1 MPNPSRKRTPREV
14 ILARLQM
21 TRYRQKA
28 WREKPDLME
37 SIRQRATARAKTVR
51 DKKTDRLKH
60 YLSELPER
68 MTKEEL
74 KTLIV
79 DEYCQQKQVDPA
91 SFYRH
96 VKRHGLLSYDGAVAL
111 WVNHTRP
118 PTA

>member
-1 MPNPSRKRTPREV
+1 
-14 ILARLQM
+14 M

-37 SIRQRATARAKTVR
+37 SIRQRATARAKAVR
-51 DKKTDRLKH
+51 DKKTDRLKF
-60 YLSELPER
+60 YLAELPDR

-79 DEYCQQKQVDPA
+79 DEYCQQTKVDPA

-96 VKRHGLLSYDGAVAL
+96 VKRHGLLSYDGAVGL
-111 WVNHTRP
+111 WVNLTKE
-118 PTA
+118 TKA